1 MGRVRKGKGK
11 VGRGGNKE
19 VNKDN
24 KEEERKRS
32 NAITKYRRGYEGWH
46 AIQTGFITEHPPRPP
61 YLLPGAMVN
70 GGEVAR
76 LERGDEES
84 DGFEN
89 GSEFGESMARERTVA
104 AQLFITNIQS

>member
-1 MGRVRKGKGK
+1 M
-11 VGRGGNKE
+11 
-19 VNKDN
+19 
-24 KEEERKRS
+24 
-32 NAITKYRRGYEGWH
+32 
-46 AIQTGFITEHPPRPP
+46 EHPARPS

-89 GSEFGESMARERTVA
+89 GSEFGESMAREGTVA